1 MKIYYLNTIIL
12 NRIKRNNIME
22 NIIES
27 IVTTLRTQLQPY
39 VNDMKDQR
47 RIYDAMV
54 NVMEMMPEF
63 QKVKLENKQL
73 KEQLAPITTTITK
86 ELSLPEESDKV
97 LEEVAVINNDIVA
110 VVLEEKEQRVLPPTN
125 NGIKLIILEK
135 PVVDQVEDEVEDEE
149 VEEDALANEVEA
161 KEVEQ
166 EDEVEAK
173 EVEQEDEEANEVEQ
187 EDEEANE
194 VDEEANEVEQV
205 EEEDA
210 DEEFSIEEIDGY
222 GNFYVSD
229 KGNVYS
235 ITPEEDV
242 GDFVGTIKDGVPAF
256 I

>member
-1 MKIYYLNTIIL
+1 
-12 NRIKRNNIME
+12 ME

-54 NVMEMMPEF
+54 GVMEMMPEF
-63 QKVKLENKQL
+63 QKVKLENAQL
-73 KEQLAPITTTITK
+73 KEQLGEGSTTNKKDEIAPVIDEKFVPLIDDAITPIILTN
-86 ELSLPEESDKV
+86 
-97 LEEVAVINNDIVA
+97 EEV
-110 VVLEEKEQRVLPPTN
+110 VLPTN

-135 PVVDQVEDEVEDEE
+135 PIINEVELTNE
-149 VEEDALANEVEA
+149 VKANEV
-161 KEVEQ
+161 
-166 EDEVEAK
+166 
-173 EVEQEDEEANEVEQ
+173 EANEVEQ
-187 EDEEANE
+187 LEETVEED
-194 VDEEANEVEQV
+194 ANEVEQEEAANEV
-205 EEEDA
+205 EQEEVEEVEDEVEEEVEEQEEDA

-242 GDFVGTIKDGVPAF
+242 GDFVGTIKDGIPAF

>member
-1 MKIYYLNTIIL
+1 
-12 NRIKRNNIME
+12 ME

-86 ELSLPEESDKV
+86 ELSLPEETDKV
-97 LEEVAVINNDIVA
+97 LEEVAVINNDNVA
-110 VVLEEKEQRVLPPTN
+110 VVLEEKEQTVLPPTN

-135 PVVDQVEDEVEDEE
+135 PVLDQVEDEVEEDEVEEEVDSVEE
-149 VEEDALANEVEA
+149 VEANEVEA
-161 KEVEQ
+161 NEV
-166 EDEVEAK
+166 
-173 EVEQEDEEANEVEQ
+173 EANEVEQ
-187 EDEEANE
+187 EDEEVEANE
-194 VDEEANEVEQV
+194 VEEEDEVEQV

>member
-63 QKVKLENKQL
+63 QKVKLENKLL

-97 LEEVAVINNDIVA
+97 LEEVAVINNDIV
-110 VVLEEKEQRVLPPTN
+110 LEKEQTVLPPTN

-135 PVVDQVEDEVEDEE
+135 PVVDQVEDEE
-149 VEEDALANEVEA
+149 VEEDALANEVEANEVEANEVEA

-173 EVEQEDEEANEVEQ
+173 EVEQ